1 MCIHTHY
8 VYTIYRYRD
17 IPPGWQKGKLDLEKR
32 GNRIIIQFQIHISE
46 ALIANIS
53 YHHEAFPEVL
63 PLLL

>member
-1 MCIHTHY
+1 MCVHTHY
-8 VYTIYRYRD
+8 VYTICRYRN
-17 IPPGWQKGKLDLEKR
+17 IPPGWQKGKLDLGKR

-53 YHHEAFPEVL
+53 YHYEAFPEVL